1 MKKKYKKF
9 IIVFFVLLVLI
20 IGAYFLYPV
29 IERHIKCPDV
39 WGKDRSLFV
48 GANKEIFIKNGENMV
63 LTTEE
68 KQWIRKNCN
77 LEPQYSD

>member
-1 MKKKYKKF
+1 MTKTEKTYMS
-9 IIVFFVLLVLI
+9 IIIAILLIAISVI
-20 IGAYFLYPV
+20 YLYPP
-29 IERHIKCPDV
+29 IIRHIKCPDV

-48 GANKEIFIKNGENMV
+48 GTNKEIFIKNGENMV